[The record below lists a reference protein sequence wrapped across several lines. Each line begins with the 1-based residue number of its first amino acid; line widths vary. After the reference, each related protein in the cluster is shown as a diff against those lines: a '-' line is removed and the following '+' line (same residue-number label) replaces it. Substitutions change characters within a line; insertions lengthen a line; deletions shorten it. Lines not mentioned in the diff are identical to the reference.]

1 MNDIFAM
8 ITILDRNDID
18 KFLNLF
24 QEHNISVNLIS
35 LGYGT
40 ANNETLNFLGLEKN
54 EKVVITSFVT
64 SSTWKNV
71 REDLRTKIGI
81 DAPGMGISFT
91 VPLSSIG
98 GKQQL
103 LFLYENQEFSYK
115 EESELKNTEYELI
128 IVISNIGYTDKIMEA
143 ARRAKAGGGT
153 VVHAKGTGMKNAE
166 KFFGF
171 TLASEKELIYI
182 VTTKENKNDVMREI
196 MESSG
201 IREKAQS
208 IVFSLPVT
216 STAGIHFGKQ
226 WEDESE
232 DAEGLK

>member
-1 MNDIFAM
+1 MNDIFTM
-8 ITILDRNDID
+8 ITILDRKEID
-18 KFLNLF
+18 KFLKLF
-24 QEHNISVNLIS
+24 HEHNISVSLIT

-40 ANNETLNFLGLEKN
+40 ANSETLNYLGLEKN

-64 SSTWKNV
+64 LNTWKNIK
-71 REDLRTKIGI
+71 EDLRTKIGI
-81 DAPGMGISFT
+81 DAPGMGISFI

-103 LFLYENQEFSYK
+103 MFLTDMQELSYK

-182 VTTKENKNDVMREI
+182 VTTKENKNDVMKEI
-196 MESSG
+196 MENAG
-201 IREKAQS
+201 IREKSQS

-226 WEDESE
+226 WEDEAKE
-232 DAEGLK
+232 TEEA

>member
-1 MNDIFAM
+1 MSDISLM
-8 ITILDRNDID
+8 ITILDRKDID
-18 KFLNLF
+18 KILLLF
-24 QEHNISVNLIS
+24 KEHRVTVSLIT

-40 ANNETLNFLGLEKN
+40 ANNEILDYLGLEKN
-54 EKVVITSFVT
+54 EKVVVSSFVT
-64 SSTWKNV
+64 SSSWKLI
-71 REDLRTKIGI
+71 REDLRAKIGI
-81 DAPGMGISFT
+81 DAPGAGIAFT

-103 LFLYENQEFSYK
+103 MFLTENQELSFK

-143 ARRAKAGGGT
+143 ARRANAGGGT

-166 KFFGF
+166 KFFGI

-182 VTTKENKNDVMREI
+182 VTTKDNKNGVMREI
-196 MESSG
+196 MDNAGVSD
-201 IREKAQS
+201 KAQA

-226 WEDESE
+226 WEQEMNITTE
-232 DAEGLK
+232 E